1 MLTCERVLARAR
13 QGKYLGKTKT
23 YGVIMKNQKTV
34 KPSKTRAKAVQAKAK
49 TKRTATKAKTIANN
63 GNKGLQTV
71 KEKLDATKAKRAEA
85 KAIADN
91 EAKNKAIK
99 AKLLAEQDVLSGGVK
114 ATVARYFDS
123 AKTMGKAGATTTTIM
138 KYASGWNAGKQVKT
152 YDKLKAE
159 LLTATD
165 TKLDT
170 LAGNALKTF
179 KAEIKGT
186 QRLFNKGK
194 VQDLLLGKE
203 RTKRVYFGQLHQRD
217 IDNGKISAEQVK
229 DEGLVIDKYCF
240 TLVAKSAETTDYKSR
255 LEINEKHTEE
265 HRPALNANQE
275 QKDEYLLDLQQAQEH
290 IQAEIDTFSK

>member
-1 MLTCERVLARAR
+1 
-13 QGKYLGKTKT
+13 
-23 YGVIMKNQKTV
+23 MKNQKTV

-49 TKRTATKAKTIANN
+49 TKQTKAKAKTIANN

-71 KEKLDATKAKRAEA
+71 KEKLDQSKAERAEA

-91 EAKNKAIK
+91 EAKNEAIK

-114 ATVARYFDS
+114 ATVARYFDC
-123 AKTMGKAGATTTTIM
+123 ATKARKSGATTTSIM

-152 YDKLKAE
+152 YDKLRAE
-159 LLTATD
+159 LLTATNH
-165 TKLDT
+165 KIDT
-170 LAGNALKTF
+170 LAGNALANF

-203 RTKRVYFGQLHQRD
+203 REKRVYFGTIQQKD
-217 IDNGKISAEQVK
+217 IDNGKFTSEQVK
-229 DEGLVIDKYCF
+229 AEGLELDKYCF
-240 TLVAKSAETTDYKSR
+240 TLVAKSEEKADYKSR
-255 LEINEKHTEE
+255 EEVNLEHTEK
-265 HRPALNANQE
+265 HRPALNATQE

-290 IQAEIDTFSK
+290 IQAEIVTFSK